1 MEFHLDQSILR
12 GDPGRVSTGRLTA
25 PLPTPCTRSTFLFVP
40 ATSTGAWSSEERNVP
55 STPAPCDVHG
65 SLGAL
70 SSAAA
75 SDWSNSAGRGLSP
88 PFAGCHGL
96 RCAIHAMPGH
106 APFTQH
112 AVRCSSEDITDIC
125 SVTQCAAVVPGAP
138 SVSFISPPSGRPCLP
153 RCLGFQN
160 TQRRASHCTG
170 LAQPPLSFLLC
181 CSSRPPSKTKTRPV

>member
-75 SDWSNSAGRGLSP
+75 SDWSNLAGRGLSP
-88 PFAGCHGL
+88 PFAAMAFDVQFMPCQ
-96 RCAIHAMPGH
+96 AMPLSLSTLSAVHQKILRISAQLLSVLLWFQGH
-106 APFTQH
+106 LPSASSARLQDAP
-112 AVRCSSEDITDIC
+112 A
-125 SVTQCAAVVPGAP
+125 
-138 SVSFISPPSGRPCLP
+138 
-153 RCLGFQN
+153 CLG
-160 TQRRASHCTG
+160 A
-170 LAQPPLSFLLC
+170 
-181 CSSRPPSKTKTRPV
+181 